1 MVNRNTNHKQSSTGF
16 ILRLAS
22 TVLMITF
29 VCLLI
34 YRYNHPVIKEV
45 VVEIPVVQSSNTI
58 VVGQHFN
65 LTGAEYTKTV
75 MNDVRVTS
83 YNNHTN
89 QTDSTPNITATS
101 RPVRE
106 GIVAVSRDFLK
117 NNWVKYGDLIYID
130 CFERWYTVEDTMHE
144 RHTKHIDVF
153 LYDKNESLKIN
164 KKCNI
169 EIIHIT
175 K

>member
-1 MVNRNTNHKQSSTGF
+1 MVNRNTNHRTSSTGRILGLGSILSMTIF
-16 ILRLAS
+16 I
-22 TVLMITF
+22 
-29 VCLLI
+29 CLFL
-34 YRYNHPVIKEV
+34 YRYSHPVVKEV
-45 VVEIPVVQSSNTI
+45 VVEIPVVNSTNKI
-58 VVGQHFN
+58 VVNQQFN
-65 LTGAEYTKTV
+65 LNGAEYTRKV
-75 MNDVRVTS
+75 MNDIRVTS

-89 QTDSTPNITATS
+89 QTDNTPNITATS

-106 GIVAVSRDFLK
+106 GIVAVSRDFLT

-130 CFERWYTVEDTMHE
+130 CFERWYTIEDTMHE
-144 RHTKHIDVF
+144 RHTKHIDIF

-169 EIIHIT
+169 EIVHIT